1 MKKLSAFLLSGL
13 LILPLAACGKN
24 STAIPPSNDKPQSE
38 HQANV
43 YEVGDIVLGDGT
55 LIKPEELTSI
65 NGDNPPI
72 AVIAVL
78 QEDGTALGVGVHIS
92 DNCLPWAADSEQD
105 GSPAFAFADSYAETH
120 KLGGSN
126 FLGWN
131 MPSIEELTAIYENR
145 QAVNASLR
153 TIHEL
158 DSNAAVEGPGPNWY
172 WASTPSDTEDGY
184 AWFVHYFNGYAAC
197 CPTDFDNLHVMVVQ
211 NFAGVEQ

>member
-13 LILPLAACGKN
+13 LILPLAACGR
-24 STAIPPSNDKPQSE
+24 SPTAIPPSNDKPQSE

-55 LIKPEELTSI
+55 LIKPEELT
-65 NGDNPPI
+65 
-72 AVIAVL
+72 
-78 QEDGTALGVGVHIS
+78 
-92 DNCLPWAADSEQD
+92 
-105 GSPAFAFADSYAETH
+105 
-120 KLGGSN
+120 
-126 FLGWN
+126 
-131 MPSIEELTAIYENR
+131 AIYENR

-153 TIHEL
+153 TIHGL
-158 DSNAAVEGPGPNWY
+158 DSNAAVEGLGTNWY